1 MIPLLLML
9 AQAPP
14 PDSMDDGA
22 TALARLSNEEAH
34 LAKCE
39 LQAGDEEQKNG
50 WSAVVGVWKRCQDSA
65 QEQGL
70 DSILSVIEGRILLAE
85 LNRDHG
91 GLKRSDPLT
100 YARILLISAA
110 NKPEALVPIEALQE
124 SWLLLVADTESRQN
138 LADVRTVALRWTP
151 DEAVAPD
158 LRAQIEAHARR
169 YIGDM
174 GFKLAPGGSAEEGR
188 ADILILA
195 SASTQSLEPRVAE
208 GEGYQGVLYVEQ
220 ISISTGPVKFKA
232 RDSRA
237 RPMEISAS
245 AMHANRDSARAEA
258 AEAAGQALAHA
269 LLERVIRELF
279 AGRPLPVTP

>member
-1 MIPLLLML
+1 MKRHLLVSRSWAWARENPAIAIPALFNCGVGITYTILALAWGLWSSERFTGLAEKPNWLFVPALVCLLAL
-9 AQAPP
+9 AAHHTRAQFERVWAHIGGAAVHFGN
-14 PDSMDDGA
+14 PDSLLHARDERGA
-22 TALARLSNEEAH
+22 WRPVT
-34 LAKCE
+34 E
-39 LQAGDEEQKNG
+39 L
-50 WSAVVGVWKRCQDSA
+50 
-65 QEQGL
+65 
-70 DSILSVIEGRILLAE
+70 GR
-85 LNRDHG
+85 R
-91 GLKRSDPLT
+91 RFF
-100 YARILLISAA
+100 
-110 NKPEALVPIEALQE
+110 
-124 SWLLLVADTESRQN
+124 
-138 LADVRTVALRWTP
+138 
-151 DEAVAPD
+151 
-158 LRAQIEAHARR
+158 EAHARR